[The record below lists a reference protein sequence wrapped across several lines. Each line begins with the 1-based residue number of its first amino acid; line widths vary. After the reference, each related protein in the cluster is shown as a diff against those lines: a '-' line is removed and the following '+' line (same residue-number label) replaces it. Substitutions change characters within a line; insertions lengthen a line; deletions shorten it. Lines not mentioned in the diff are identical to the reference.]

1 MDIIRIGRASDND
14 VVFVKEEVSRYHCE
28 LFSSDGRVHIRDLGS
43 TNGTWVNGRAITSSL
58 WLKKGDK
65 VMLGNKV
72 EVNWHSLWTRFF
84 NYPIISDTVS
94 EIIRKELYV
103 GREEGLNDIVI
114 NDAKITRKH
123 HCKCILR
130 DDGVITILD
139 LGSTNGVYVDD
150 IRITEETAFE
160 DVSQVKIGDA
170 IFTGGEIREWFGEIA
185 YSGAAKG
192 EMIKRKYEE
201 LSKCYKEKLNELLK
215 AAEIHNEPFVLQF
228 PSDDIKVEY
237 YIREYDKQMSKILT
251 MLGLISKSSRKDA
264 IAIRDDMD
272 LLAILGKEA
281 QDEQR
286 EQCIEYRERVFDLVN
301 SMQRDTMQK
310 VKTVFDNLNEYYQEI
325 FSSFYETTSTQSSIW
340 KSMDNKR
347 IIALPY
353 LLYGFKD
360 ITFQLFEDSFQLQLF
375 QFLPFLNHKNTIL
388 RYNSDASKTAQDV
401 VNGLLGRMLAGSQSG
416 NVQICVFDPKDLGGT
431 SNVLKMLDRHVYT
444 ICARTSDMQAQLS
457 MYDRYVEDVVQNLLQ
472 GPYTSLA
479 VFNKGKEKQE
489 PYQIVVLKDFPYG
502 ITPDMAHT
510 ILRIISNGIR
520 AGVQFIFMINE
531 DVLKLSEEYEKIGV
545 IMRLNETSALQATE
559 IDLTKEPDNL
569 REKQQYALLNDNL
582 LLEIVQ
588 HINAGF
594 EVKTEEILR
603 LTDYMI
609 PKEIWW
615 TGQSAS
621 RADIPFGMANNKQ
634 IQKINFTQESGQNAA
649 VVIGI
654 PGSGKSV
661 FLHAL
666 ITSAAINYS
675 PRELQMYLLDFSG
688 VEFNVYA
695 RHNLP
700 HARVIAPEAEREFGL
715 SILREVFE
723 EGARRMALC
732 REKGV
737 TNIVELKRKNPE
749 LVVPRLLVII
759 DEFQKIFEIEN
770 DNISKDANAKI
781 HAIIQEY
788 RKFGIN
794 LILATQKLPSKSIV
808 PYDLI
813 ANRVVFKSDPND
825 FSNLIKW
832 PHSIPQPR
840 LQTGSCIYN
849 NESGAEVANYVAR
862 SFYIN
867 ASKELED
874 LLDEIADF
882 ANAHT
887 DMMDDHEL
895 RTFRSDELPE
905 FSERIV
911 SGRHFEPQDM
921 PREVGVYV
929 GESIAIAPC
938 HVYMPL
944 TKDSNNNILII
955 GGVPNI
961 AKGIAYHTLLSEI
974 VVHTEKAANVIL
986 MNFMMEDDPM
996 QNMFQSEMFASISEY
1011 CNIQE
1016 VHSSDDVKDY
1026 LQFVKDEVV
1035 DARKSDPS
1043 KPMTHFFI
1051 NIFEFQRGRVFDGVG
1066 SRGDMQSE
1074 CTRLLEYI
1082 LKNGPMVGVFTTLQV
1097 DNLANLNKIGYN
1109 TQNLFCHRIALQMSE
1124 PDSDKIVGNSA
1135 ANKLL
1140 MLNRPATNYRALY
1153 YNHVN
1158 NSIFK
1163 FKPYRV

>member
-1 MDIIRIGRASDND
+1 MDIVRIGRASDND
-14 VVFVKEEVSRYHCE
+14 VVFVENEVSRYHCE
-28 LFSSDGRVHIRDLGS
+28 LFCSNGKVYIRDLGS
-43 TNGTWVNGRAITSSL
+43 TNGTLVNGRIITSSL
-58 WLKKGDK
+58 WLKKEDK

-72 EVNWHSLWTRFF
+72 ALDWYSVWSRFF
-84 NYPIISDTVS
+84 NYPIISVAAS
-94 EIIRKELYV
+94 ETILKELYI
-103 GREEGLNDIVI
+103 GREKDSNDIVI
-114 NDAKITRKH
+114 DDAKITRKH
-123 HCKCILR
+123 HCKCILH
-130 DDGVITILD
+130 DNEVITIMD
-139 LGSTNGVYVDD
+139 LGSTNGVYVNN
-150 IRITEETAFE
+150 IRIVEETAFE
-160 DVSQVKIGDA
+160 DDSQVRIGDA

-185 YSGAAKG
+185 YSGAKKG
-192 EMIKRKYEE
+192 EMIKRKYEV
-201 LSKCYKEKLNELLK
+201 LSKCYKEKLDELSK
-215 AAEIHNEPFVLQF
+215 AVEINKEPFVLQF
-228 PSDDIKVEY
+228 PSDEIKIEY
-237 YIREYDKQMSKILT
+237 YIREYDKQMSIILT
-251 MLGLISKSSRKDA
+251 MLGQISKSSRKDA

-281 QDEQR
+281 HGEQK
-286 EQCIEYRERVFDLVN
+286 EQCIECRERVFDLVN

-310 VKTVFDNLNEYYQEI
+310 VKKTFDNLNEYYQEI
-325 FSSFYETTSTQSSIW
+325 FSPFYETTFTQSPIW

-347 IIALPY
+347 IIAMPY
-353 LLYGFKD
+353 LVYGFKN
-360 ITFQLFEDSFQLQLF
+360 ITFQLFDDSIQVQLL
-375 QFLPFLNHKNTIL
+375 QFLPFLNHRNIFL
-388 RYNSDASKTAQDV
+388 RYNNGTSKTAQDI

-444 ICARTSDMQAQLS
+444 ICARTTDMQAQLT
-457 MYDRYVEDVVQNLLQ
+457 MFDRYVEDVVQNLLQ
-472 GPYTSLA
+472 GSYTSLA
-479 VFNKGKEKQE
+479 IFNKGKEKQE
-489 PYQIVVLKDFPYG
+489 PYQIIVFKDFPFG

-510 ILRIISNGIR
+510 IQRIISNGIR
-520 AGVQFIFMINE
+520 AGVQFIFMVNE
-531 DVLKLSEEYEKIGV
+531 DVMKLSEEYEKIGV
-545 IMRLNETSALQATE
+545 IMRLDEASALQATE
-559 IDLTKEPDNL
+559 IDLTKQSDNF
-569 REKQQYALLNDNL
+569 REQQLYALLNDNL
-582 LLEIVQ
+582 LYEIVQ

-594 EVKTEEILR
+594 EVKTEEVLR

-609 PKEIWW
+609 SKEEWW

-621 RADIPFGMANNKQ
+621 RADIPFGMASNKK

-666 ITSAAINYS
+666 IASAAINYS

-695 RHNLP
+695 KHKLP

-723 EGARRMALC
+723 EGVRRMTLC

-737 TNIVELKRKNPE
+737 TNIVELKRNNPE

-794 LILATQKLPSKSIV
+794 LILATQKLPAKSIV

-825 FSNLIKW
+825 FNNLIRW

-862 SFYIN
+862 SFFIN
-867 ASKELED
+867 TSKELED
-874 LLDEIADF
+874 LLNEIADF
-882 ANAHT
+882 ADAHPE
-887 DMMDDHEL
+887 MMDDHEL
-895 RTFRSDELPE
+895 RSFRSDELPN
-905 FSERIV
+905 FMERIV
-911 SGRHFEPQDM
+911 SERHYEPQDT

-938 HVYMPL
+938 HVYVPL

-996 QNMFQSEMFASISEY
+996 QIVFQSEMFASISEY
-1011 CNIQE
+1011 CNIRE

-1026 LQFVKDEVV
+1026 LQFVKDEVI

-1051 NIFEFQRGRVFDGVG
+1051 NIFDFQRGRVFDGVG

-1082 LKNGPMVGVFTTLQV
+1082 LKNGPMVGVFTILQV

-1109 TQNLFCHRIALQMSE
+1109 AHSLFCHRIAMQMSE

-1140 MLNRPATNYRALY
+1140 VLNRPATNYRALY